1 MLHKC
6 GKKIETISQKIP
18 TFVEVTGDKLV
29 GGLFSGGGRGG
40 GLGLGGGEFIQNFDK
55 GEIDLIGENF
65 VGNKISLGNIF
76 AN

>member
-29 GGLFSGGGRGG
+29 GVFFPGGGRG
-40 GLGLGGGEFIQNFDK
+40 GLGLGGREFIQNFDK

-65 VGNKISLGNIF
+65 VGNKISLGNVF

>member
-29 GGLFSGGGRGG
+29 GGLFSGGGQGG
-40 GLGLGGGEFIQNFDK
+40 GLGLGGG
-55 GEIDLIGENF
+55 GGGGGGGGLGENLF
-65 VGNKISLGNIF
+65 RTLIKVR
-76 AN
+76 